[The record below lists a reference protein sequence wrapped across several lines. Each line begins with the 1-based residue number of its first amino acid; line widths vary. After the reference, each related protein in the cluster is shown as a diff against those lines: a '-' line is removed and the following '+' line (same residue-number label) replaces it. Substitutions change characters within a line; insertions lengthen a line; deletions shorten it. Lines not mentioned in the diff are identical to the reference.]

1 MVNEGKKIG
10 NNDAV
15 ILDLLV
21 LELTLQKKHHSINYN
36 YAREVVASGMAL
48 IYKMDNESN
57 ISDLFKKLL
66 IKFKR
71 KEIIQ
76 CILYNW

>member
-36 YAREVVASGMAL
+36 YVREVVASGMAL
-48 IYKMDNESN
+48 IYKVDNESN

>member
-36 YAREVVASGMAL
+36 YVREVVASGMAL
-48 IYKMDNESN
+48 IYKVDNESN

-76 CILYNW
+76 CILYYW